1 MLFNDFFLLVIYCSA
16 PIDSTQGKIVNR
28 DMMRM
33 MTLLGVGSFH
43 MRTSTGNN
51 NHIGGESFTNICM
64 IAAI

>member
-1 MLFNDFFLLVIYCSA
+1 MNLHR
-16 PIDSTQGKIVNR
+16 GKIEDH

-64 IAAI
+64 IAAIWMPLELFMHK